1 MSDEFGLGG
10 GGLEESVRNEIE
22 ALLSPNR
29 RPEAEAAGG
38 RVMHEGWLT
47 KEGQWRK
54 NWKRRWF
61 ALRSTTLTYYDD
73 PDSKKPKGVIPLDS
87 CAVQPSPRKDVKYC
101 LELLAEGRKLFIQA
115 DTEAVAREWVLALNK
130 AISCLAYLRKVKMLK
145 ARVDVRVLT
154 FLVHSDAVSQLDLS
168 GAPLALE
175 ATVALD
181 LPLRY
186 NVQLRTLAISGAGI
200 GDVECQIFG
209 PALAANKSV
218 EAVDFSHNHITSLSS
233 LAGAFLSNRTITS
246 LDLSHNSIDDAGLEP
261 LASAVRGSALISIKL
276 DHNRI
281 GCSGV
286 SSLANSLSARPI
298 TALHLSH
305 NFIGDRGA
313 ANIAALIQSNHS
325 ITALHLGN
333 NQVEDD
339 GAAAIAE
346 AIPRS
351 KVSTL
356 GFEHNAAIS
365 AVGAVALAG
374 CLHHL
379 SALDLSGND
388 IGRDGLLAI
397 GISAASDFSFDE
409 LLFEKK

>member
-1 MSDEFGLGG
+1 MSDEFGLC
-10 GGLEESVRNEIE
+10 GLGLDESVRHDLE

-29 RPEAEAAGG
+29 RVNEEVSSG

-61 ALRSTTLTYYDD
+61 SLRSTTLTYYDD

-130 AISCLAYLRKVKMLK
+130 AISCLAYLRKVKMLR

-154 FLVHSDAVSQLDLS
+154 FLVNSKAVSQLNLS
-168 GAPLALE
+168 GEPLALE

-186 NVQLRTLAISGAGI
+186 HVQLKTLAISGAGI

-209 PALAANKSV
+209 PALAVNKSV
-218 EAVDFSHNHITSLSS
+218 ETVDLSHNHITSLTS
-233 LAGAFLSNRTITS
+233 LAGAFLSNRTVTS
-246 LDLSHNSIDDAGLEP
+246 LDLSHNSIDDAGVEP
-261 LASAVRGSALISIKL
+261 LASAIRGSALVSIKL
-276 DHNRI
+276 DHNKI
-281 GCSGV
+281 GCAGV
-286 SSLANSLSARPI
+286 SSLANSLASMPL

-305 NFIGDRGA
+305 NVIGDRGA
-313 ANIAALIQSNHS
+313 ANIAALVQGNHS
-325 ITALHLGN
+325 ITALYLGD
-333 NQVEDD
+333 NQVEDE

-346 AIPRS
+346 AVPRS
-351 KVSTL
+351 KVSIL
-356 GFEHNAAIS
+356 GLENNAAIS
-365 AVGAVALAG
+365 SAGAVALAK
-374 CLHHL
+374 CLDRL
-379 SALDLSGND
+379 SVLDISGND
-388 IGRDGLLAI
+388 IGREGLLAI
-397 GISAASDFSFDE
+397 GAAAGSSFAFEE
-409 LLFEKK
+409 LAFERK